1 MIITCAREKREERT
15 GKETRGWKRTNAV
28 FKELRR
34 PPLSAR
40 RRAGGRGTG
49 SRHGYRVFTELKTLG
64 PTRSDEDGT
73 IESEKE
79 EKGEN
84 IQTER
89 EREGGSRKRAR
100 ERAKEDEEQGRESY
114 GGGGGGGSKEE
125 YLLISLQSGC
135 CGRFLRTHDTGRESK
150 GEFTRCVYLTPAVS
164 GPRED
169 PLSHGNG
176 RWALGP

>member
-1 MIITCAREKREERT
+1 MQGGGRE
-15 GKETRGWKRTNAV
+15 
-28 FKELRR
+28 
-34 PPLSAR
+34 
-40 RRAGGRGTG
+40 GGRGTG

-64 PTRSDEDGT
+64 PIRSDEDGT

-84 IQTER
+84 IQTEKER
-89 EREGGSRKRAR
+89 ERGSGKRAR
-100 ERAKEDEEQGRESY
+100 ERAKEDEEKGRESY
-114 GGGGGGGSKEE
+114 GGGRRRGSKEE